1 MPMRPHNSKPHHNAV
16 LRYAESRGAHSSRK
30 AFQKQAAPGIPRRE
44 VTMIDI
50 EERKRAQQE
59 LQQLVDAVPQH
70 IVSLYGD
77 GKVGHYLTRA

>member
-1 MPMRPHNSKPHHNAV
+1 
-16 LRYAESRGAHSSRK
+16 
-30 AFQKQAAPGIPRRE
+30 
-44 VTMIDI
+44 MIDI